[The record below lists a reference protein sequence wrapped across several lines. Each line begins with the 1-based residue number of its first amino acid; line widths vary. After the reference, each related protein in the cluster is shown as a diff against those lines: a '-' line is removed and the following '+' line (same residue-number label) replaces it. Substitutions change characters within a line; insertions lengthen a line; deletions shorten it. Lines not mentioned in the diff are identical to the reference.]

1 MFSKVDRRKEV
12 HITQHPL
19 CLPASLD
26 WKQQWNYFSPF
37 CRSAWSA
44 AFKIKGKRVGF
55 VSTVKHKLDTE
66 LPNTGLTN
74 KYSYFCSVISLLSHW
89 RLCDLILT
97 RLDFKRAFLHLLSDL
112 IPPGACNSLNSNTIY
127 ANNEVN
133 LAEVDIYGFDYDYTL
148 ALYSDALNTM
158 IYNTA
163 RTFLIEHFKVC
174 FTLQQ
179 PHESYLHHKYFS
191 GSFIYIFPPS
201 CLTVPWRHQQIWLYS
216 QLYCPGSSLWHPE
229 GKLFKFT
236 NVPLKE
242 WKCPCIDNYKC
253 HSFFPACRAF
263 WWR

>member
-55 VSTVKHKLDTE
+55 VSTVKHKLGTE

-89 RLCDLILT
+89 CLCDLILT

-179 PHESYLHHKYFS
+179 PHESYLHHEYFS
-191 GSFIYIFPPS
+191 GSFIYIYFSTLMLDSTLKASANMIIFPT
-201 CLTVPWRHQQIWLYS
+201 LL
-216 QLYCPGSSLWHPE
+216 PGV
-229 GKLFKFT
+229 FT
-236 NVPLKE
+236 MT
-242 WKCPCIDNYKC
+242 
-253 HSFFPACRAF
+253 SR
-263 WWR
+263 R